1 MKKLLL
7 SAVAFGAL
15 LTTQAQTFFSE
26 SFDTE
31 IPTTWT
37 ILDED
42 GLTSSSPQS
51 AYASWAWNS
60 NSERA
65 SSTSWYDNSGTG
77 PTDDWLITPQISIP
91 ATGTNL
97 LSFFGTSN
105 EPNFLEE
112 YEVLVSTGGTN
123 TVDFTDTLLSVTDES
138 DNGTTHSLDLSS
150 YNGQDIYIAFHH
162 ISDDESL
169 LSIDDVECATLPN
182 NDLELAS
189 INVDSGLEGD
199 RTFSIDVENTGSSTI
214 TDFDVEWS
222 WDGSAP
228 TVENVTGVSLN
239 YGDVHTISVQ
249 VNGITPG
256 NGDFTA
262 EITTADDVATNN
274 TLSETF
280 IFDVPVPQYVANDS
294 YGNEFDLHAALS
306 SGQAI
311 VLDFMASWC
320 GPCESSTP
328 EISEFVE
335 NNGSG
340 DENVEALAITVE
352 QNDDA
357 ATLNG
362 LDWNGGFY
370 EYPKFPYSSDNNYQ
384 YYHYAVNHDFNP
396 GNGIPFF
403 VMICPDTQN
412 PAYSS
417 IVKNDVAYGQGMFG
431 AYQTE
436 LDNCPSATAK
446 LIQNELEPK
455 VNVYPNPATSNVT
468 VDMKLYGKTDVDVQ
482 LVNNLGQVVATQHLN
497 ETAGAQSVQ
506 LNVSGVD
513 AGIYMVKVK
522 TANTETT
529 RSISVLK

>member
-1 MKKLLL
+1 MKKFLL
-7 SAVAFGAL
+7 SIGLLTAFGVS
-15 LTTQAQTFFSE
+15 AQNYFTDDFSGG
-26 SFDTE
+26 FGN
-31 IPTTWT
+31 WT
-37 ILDED
+37 LSDED
-42 GLTSSSPQS
+42 GDGFNWSNEDYGGAQAEVASS
-51 AYASWAWNS
+51 ASWDS
-60 NSERA
+60 NA
-65 SSTSWYDNSGTG
+65 GALTPDNWMISQSIDLSG
-77 PTDDWLITPQISIP
+77 
-91 ATGTNL
+91 ATGTIYLEWKAYAQDQNW
-97 LSFFGTSN
+97 TD
-105 EPNFLEE
+105 EE
-112 YEVLVSTGGTN
+112 YSVYVSTNNDVATLTSEGADFNEIVGASSGYVTRGIDVSSFAGSMIHVAFRHHN
-123 TVDFTDTLLSVTDES
+123 TTDQFVL
-138 DNGTTHSLDLSS
+138 N
-150 YNGQDIYIAFHH
+150 
-162 ISDDESL
+162 
-169 LSIDDVECATLPN
+169 IDDVNVAQVPA
-182 NDLELAS
+182 NDLELSA

-199 RTFSIDVENTGSSTI
+199 RTFSIDVTNTGTNTV
-214 TDFDVEWS
+214 TDFDVEWN
-222 WDGSAP
+222 WDGGTPS
-228 TVENVTGVSLN
+228 VENVTGVSMAF
-239 YGDVHTISVQ
+239 GDVHTINVQ
-249 VNGITPG
+249 VNGVAAG

-262 EITTADDVATNN
+262 EITTADDVAANN

-294 YGNEFDLHAALS
+294 YGEEFDLHAALS

-384 YYHYAVNHDFNP
+384 YYHYAVNHDFNS
-396 GNGIPFF
+396 GGSIPFF
-403 VMICPDTQN
+403 VMICPNTED
-412 PAYSS
+412 PAYST
-417 IVKNDVAYGQGMFG
+417 IVRNDVGYGQGMFG

-446 LIQNELEPK
+446 LIQNDLEPK

-468 VDMKLYGKTDVDVQ
+468 VDMELYGKTDVDVQ
-482 LVNNLGQVVATQHLN
+482 LVNNLGQVVTTQHLN

-506 LNVSGVD
+506 LNVDGVD

-529 RSISVLK
+529 HSISVVK